1 MYDLII
7 IGAGPAGIT
16 AAIYASRKRI
26 NLLVITKDLGGQTA
40 LSGDIENYTGYQYIT
55 GFELAQKFLEHM
67 NKFSI
72 EVKEAEEA
80 RKIEKT
86 TNGFKVATD
95 TATYE
100 AKTLILASGARP
112 RTLNIPGEAE
122 YKNRGVTYCAT
133 CDAPLFQGKD
143 VAVVGGGNSALDATL
158 QLTKI
163 ANRIYLITKYDSYR
177 GETVLLE
184 KVKAS
189 DKVTI
194 LYNTETLEIQGNRTV
209 EAIKVERDKEQET
222 IEVQGVFIE
231 IGYMPNSEFLHGFIN
246 LNECGE
252 AIIDSHNRTNIPG
265 VFAAGDVTNVPAKQI
280 IIAAG
285 EGCKASLSA
294 FEYLANIQDPWQNTL
309 NEDKKK
315 GKD

>member
-16 AAIYASRKRI
+16 AAIYAARKRI
-26 NLLVITKDLGGQTA
+26 NLLVLTKDLGGQTA
-40 LSGDIENYTGYQYIT
+40 ISGNIENYTGYQYIT
-55 GFELAQKFLEHM
+55 GFELTQKFLEHM
-67 NKFSI
+67 QKFNI
-72 EVKEAEEA
+72 ELQETEA

-86 TNGFKVATD
+86 TNAFKVTTD
-95 TATYE
+95 TTTYE
-100 AKTLILASGARP
+100 AKTLILATGARP

-133 CDAPLFQGKD
+133 CDAPLFQDKD
-143 VAVVGGGNSALDATL
+143 VVVIGGGNSALDATL

-163 ANRIYLITKYDSYR
+163 ANKIYLITKYDSYR

-184 KVKAS
+184 KVKAN

-194 LYNTETLEIQGNRTV
+194 LYNTETLEIQGNRTTK
-209 EAIKVERDKEQET
+209 AIKVKKDEEQRT
-222 IEVQGVFIE
+222 IEVQGIFIE
-231 IGYMPNSEFLHGFIN
+231 IGYTPNSEFLRDFIN

-252 AIIDSHNRTNIPG
+252 VMIDSHNRTNIPG
-265 VFAAGDVTNVPAKQI
+265 VFAAGDVTDVPQKQI

-285 EGCKASLSA
+285 EGSKASLSA
-294 FEYLANIQDPWQNTL
+294 SEYLSNLKDP
-309 NEDKKK
+309 
-315 GKD
+315 

>member
-55 GFELAQKFLEHM
+55 GFELTQKFLEHM
-67 NKFSI
+67 NRFSI
-72 EVKEAEEA
+72 ELKEAEEA

-86 TNGFKVATD
+86 TSGFKVATD
-95 TATYE
+95 IATYE

-143 VAVVGGGNSALDATL
+143 VAVIGGGNSALDATL

-189 DKVTI
+189 DRVAI

-209 EAIKVERDKEQET
+209 KAIKVKKDEELKT
-222 IEVQGVFIE
+222 MEVQGVFIE

-252 AIIDSHNRTNIPG
+252 AIIDSHNRTSIPG

-280 IIAAG
+280 VIAAG
-285 EGCKASLSA
+285 EGSKASLSA
-294 FEYLANIQDPWQNTL
+294 FEYLSNI
-309 NEDKKK
+309 
-315 GKD
+315 KDS